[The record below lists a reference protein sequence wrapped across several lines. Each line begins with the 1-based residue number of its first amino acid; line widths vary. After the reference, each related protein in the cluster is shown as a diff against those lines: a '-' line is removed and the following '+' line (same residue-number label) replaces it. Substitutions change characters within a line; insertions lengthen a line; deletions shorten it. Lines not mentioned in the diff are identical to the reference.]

1 MDFDILKSVAATE
14 HGELRA
20 SLLGEHLDKLGSDAH
35 RLWHLQEQLD
45 YLLDNCA
52 DPFLALD
59 CLSRALQ
66 GRASLLAQLV
76 RSLEQVLAEQGN

>member
-1 MDFDILKSVAATE
+1 MDFDILKSVAATD

-20 SLLGEHLDKLGSDAH
+20 SLLGEHLDKLGDDAVC
-35 RLWHLQEQLD
+35 LWRLQEQLD
-45 YLLDNCA
+45 HLVNNCG
-52 DPFLALD
+52 DPALALD

-76 RSLEQVLAEQGN
+76 RRLEQALAEEG